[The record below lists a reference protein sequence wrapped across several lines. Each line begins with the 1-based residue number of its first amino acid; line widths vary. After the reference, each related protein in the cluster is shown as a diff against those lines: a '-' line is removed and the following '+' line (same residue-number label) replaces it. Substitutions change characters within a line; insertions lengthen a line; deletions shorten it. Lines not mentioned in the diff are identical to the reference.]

1 MQEKNQESGSGDMQ
15 RKLNWF
21 DLICIGIGVLLVSP
35 HHASF
40 RFHAN
45 ALQTRARADGDE
57 STAGTGV
64 ILGSGV
70 FTSTPYVAA
79 RLAG

>member
-1 MQEKNQESGSGDMQ
+1 M
-15 RKLNWF
+15 
-21 DLICIGIGVLLVSP
+21 LLFTYATGLRTSP
-35 HHASF
+35 H
-40 RFHAN
+40 
-45 ALQTRARADGDE
+45 ADGRE

-79 RLAG
+79 HLAG